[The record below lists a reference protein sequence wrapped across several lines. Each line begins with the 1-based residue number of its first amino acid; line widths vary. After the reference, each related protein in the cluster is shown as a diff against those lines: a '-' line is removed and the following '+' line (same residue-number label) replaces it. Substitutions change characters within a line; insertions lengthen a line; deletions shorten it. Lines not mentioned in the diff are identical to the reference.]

1 MSLTLVTPPA
11 VEPLTEQD
19 LLEHVRELDVSQAAY
34 LAELGAVA
42 RQHVEDYCRRA
53 LCTQTWRLQLDRFP
67 ADQSFLRMPRP
78 PLQSVTSVQ
87 YVDLSGAL
95 VTWGAANYVVDPDS
109 LPGRLHLAYGVSWP
123 STRGQANAVRVT
135 YVAGYGDAGDALPEA
150 LRHALKLLVGAWY
163 EHREP
168 LVTGTIAT
176 TLPFSVQSLLGPYR
190 VVEY

>member
-11 VEPLTEQD
+11 DEPLTASE
-19 LLEHVRELDVSQAAY
+19 LLEHVRELDPAQAGY

-53 LCTQTWRLQLDRFP
+53 LCTQTWRLQLDAFP
-67 ADQSFLRMPRP
+67 ADQSFLRLPRP
-78 PLQSVTSVQ
+78 PLQAVTSVQ
-87 YVDLSGAL
+87 YVDQSGTL
-95 VTWGAANYVVDPDS
+95 VTWASSNYVVDPDS

-123 STRGQANAVRVT
+123 SPRCQANAVRVT
-135 YVAGYGDAGDALPEA
+135 YTAGYGDAGDAVPEA

-168 LVTGTIAT
+168 LVTGAIAT
-176 TLPFSVQSLLGPYR
+176 TLPFSVQALLGPFR
-190 VVEY
+190 VLEF